1 MRSCGI
7 YLAHENGRC
16 VEIKVSKVAIRGQL
30 FKGKII
36 SHIKC
41 TYYIVLLLIS
51 TFLLLTACEPAKDL
65 QDHANKNPDVKGQIS
80 IEKLMLNEKDASEME
95 AIYGWLSSDTILYS
109 KQLKSK
115 DLPQLLTW
123 NLRSNEHRIFY
134 NPSAPIS
141 AVSISPSKS
150 YVLVSTALDEEKV
163 QNNILNENGDPVY
176 SVSLPAFDITYE
188 WNIYKEGV
196 LFMSNFYEDWTY
208 NSYIVNAKQQ
218 TTKMIDHPEP
228 FAQWDSS
235 QGMMFLDWKKGE
247 STLSAPLVRKELN
260 EEKMDSIMLDVVH
273 FKKMK
278 KTLMT
283 IQMNTEKLN
292 RATYAFLNEKY
303 KLINTFSVPFLNSNS
318 DWKIPAY
325 DFNEKKGDF
334 FTFIAEKSINTSQYD
349 GNYSLITFN
358 WKTNKKVKILDKVK
372 NEPLS
377 CSPDGN
383 LCLYG
388 YRLDKMIDIKSHK
401 MVRIFIPT

>member
-16 VEIKVSKVAIRGQL
+16 VEIKVSKAAIRRQL

-80 IEKLMLNEKDASEME
+80 IEKLTLKEKDASEME

-109 KQLKSK
+109 KQLKNE

-123 NLRSNEHRIFY
+123 NLKSNEHRVFY
-134 NPSAPIS
+134 NPTAPIS

-188 WNIYKEGV
+188 WNVYKEGV

-278 KTLMT
+278 QTLMT

-292 RATYAFLNEKY
+292 RATYAFFNEKY
-303 KLINTFSVPFLNSNS
+303 EPINTFSVPFLNSNS

-325 DFNEKKGDF
+325 DFNEIKGDF
-334 FTFIAEKSINTSQYD
+334 FTFVPEKSINAAQYD
-349 GNYSLITFN
+349 GNYSLIKFN
-358 WKTNKKVKILDKVK
+358 WKTNKQVKILDKVK

-388 YRLDKMIDIKSHK
+388 YRLDKMIDIKGHK